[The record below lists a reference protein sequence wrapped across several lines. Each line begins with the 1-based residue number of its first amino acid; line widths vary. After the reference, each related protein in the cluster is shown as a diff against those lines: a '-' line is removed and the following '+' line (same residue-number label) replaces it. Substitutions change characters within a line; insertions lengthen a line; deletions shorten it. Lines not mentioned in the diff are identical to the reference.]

1 MPPRDKHGVLSNKFP
16 RDRGYVGSRVVA
28 SGPLCKRRRAKSWQS
43 DIVAAF
49 CCDDNGKLYV
59 LYLDSSQHQQDS
71 ACIAWSLTS
80 QEAIARP
87 DQNRRTWGGGGL
99 FSRGGARVRW
109 TLGVH
114 LTR

>member
-59 LYLDSSQHQQDS
+59 LYLDSEP
-71 ACIAWSLTS
+71 AP
-80 QEAIARP
+80 ARLSMHCMELDVTGSNCP
-87 DQNRRTWGGGGL
+87 TRSEPENLGGGGA
-99 FSRGGARVRW
+99 FQ
-109 TLGVH
+109 
-114 LTR
+114 